1 MLLRFYV
8 QLPLPIAHEYHDVE
22 DITITQTPDSRG
34 QRLNQQ
40 VADKIYEFVARGITG
55 VYAIKHC
62 LKEYVEKEM
71 YTGQDPPPRHNKAFF
86 PTIID
91 LQNHIHEA
99 QAALASGQL
108 LPLPPV
114 SIP

>member
-1 MLLRFYV
+1 MCRFYV
-8 QLPLPIAHEYHDVE
+8 QLPLPVAHEYHDVE
-22 DITITQTPDSRG
+22 DLNITQSPDNRGG

-40 VADKIYEFVARGITG
+40 VADKIHELVARGITG
-55 VYAIKHC
+55 VYTIKHC

-71 YTGQDPPPRHNKAFF
+71 YIGHDTPPRHNKAFF

-99 QAALASGQL
+99 QSALATGHL

-114 SIP
+114 SMQ